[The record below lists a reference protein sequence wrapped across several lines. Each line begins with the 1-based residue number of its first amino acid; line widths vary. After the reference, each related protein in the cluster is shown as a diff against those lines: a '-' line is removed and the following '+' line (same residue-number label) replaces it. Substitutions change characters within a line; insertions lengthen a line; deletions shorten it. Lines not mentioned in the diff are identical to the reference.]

1 MSSCIYSGNTV
12 GVFPDLLYV
21 PVRAWLGK
29 PKEDNVSPTTAW
41 NQPAYQEKMSI
52 LKIPGGNHMRH
63 LTRRPGFQIGHYF
76 PLCVFLF
83 LP

>member
-29 PKEDNVSPTTAW
+29 PKEDNVSSY
-41 NQPAYQEKMSI
+41 NCLKPASLSREDVNPKDSRWESYETS
-52 LKIPGGNHMRH
+52 N
-63 LTRRPGFQIGHYF
+63 
-76 PLCVFLF
+76 
-83 LP
+83 